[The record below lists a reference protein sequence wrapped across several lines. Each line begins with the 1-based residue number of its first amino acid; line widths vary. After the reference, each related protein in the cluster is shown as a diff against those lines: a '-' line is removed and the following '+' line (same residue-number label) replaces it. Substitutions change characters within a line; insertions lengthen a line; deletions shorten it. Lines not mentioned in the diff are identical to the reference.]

1 MYFFAMEMTSRR
13 FASTISFFARRAFAS
28 PIDMRRLISLISVM
42 ETMLSR
48 SVVPRRSCSRLM
60 SFENGLSASPQG

>member
-1 MYFFAMEMTSRR
+1 MEMTSRR

-48 SVVPRRSCSRLM
+48 SIVPSLICRRLM